1 MEQLLVINTSPQCSA
16 SYSRQMTER
25 FVHLWRLQYP
35 SGEIVYRELGNQP
48 IPHVDERW
56 VQAAFTPPE
65 ARNHQQKDALAL
77 SDELV
82 SELKQATQLVIG
94 CPMHNLSVPSTLKAY
109 IDQTVRMGVTTRLV
123 PGTPGSPYAGLL
135 HDKKAYLLL
144 VRGGHGYEED
154 GAYAHMNFQEPYL
167 TAVLGMLGVHD
178 VTTVSLECTA
188 IGGDQF
194 DEAVKRANARID
206 ALISASAPPM
216 PTR

>member
-1 MEQLLVINTSPQCSA
+1 MEQLLVINTSPQRSA

-25 FVHLWRLQYP
+25 FVRSWRLRYP

-65 ARNHQQKDALAL
+65 GRDSQQKDILAL

-82 SELKQATQLVIG
+82 SELKQATQIVIG

-109 IDQTVRMGVTTRLV
+109 IDQIIRMGITTRLV

-135 HDKKAYLLL
+135 LDKKAYLLL
-144 VRGGHGYEED
+144 VRGGHGYGEG
-154 GAYAHMNFQEPYL
+154 GAYIHMNFQEPYL
-167 TAVLGMLGVHD
+167 TAVLGMLGIHD
-178 VTTVSLECTA
+178 VATVSLEYTA
-188 IGGDQF
+188 IGGDQL
-194 DEAVKRANARID
+194 DEAVKRASSRID
-206 ALISASAPPM
+206 ALLG
-216 PTR
+216 

>member
-1 MEQLLVINTSPQCSA
+1 MEQLLVINTSPQRSA

-25 FVHLWRLQYP
+25 FVHLWRLRYP

-56 VQAAFTPPE
+56 VQAAFTPPD
-65 ARNHQQKDALAL
+65 ARNHHQNDTLAL

-82 SELKQATQLVIG
+82 SELKQATQIVIG

-109 IDQTVRMGVTTRLV
+109 IDQIIRMGVTTRLV

-144 VRGGHGYEED
+144 ARGGHGYEE
-154 GAYAHMNFQEPYL
+154 GEAYAHMNFQEPYL
-167 TAVLGMLGVHD
+167 SAVLGMLGIHD
-178 VTTVSLECTA
+178 ITTVSLEYTA
-188 IGGDQF
+188 IGGAQF
-194 DEAVKRANARID
+194 DDAVKRANSRID
-206 ALISASAPPM
+206 ALM
-216 PTR
+216 F

>member
-1 MEQLLVINTSPQCSA
+1 MEQLLVINTSPQRSA
-16 SYSRQMTER
+16 SYSRQMTEH
-25 FVHLWRLQYP
+25 FVRSWRIRYP

-56 VQAAFTPPE
+56 VEAAFTPSE
-65 ARNHQQKDALAL
+65 ARNPQQKDVLAL

-167 TAVLGMLGVHD
+167 RAVLGMLGIHD
-178 VTTVSLECTA
+178 ITTVNLEYTA
-188 IGGDQF
+188 IGGGQF
-194 DEAVKRANARID
+194 DDAVKRANLCID
-206 ALISASAPPM
+206 ALLG
-216 PTR
+216 

>member
-1 MEQLLVINTSPQCSA
+1 MEQLLVINTSPQLSA

-25 FVHLWRLQYP
+25 FVQLWRLRYP
-35 SGEIVYRELGNQP
+35 GGEIIYRELGNQP

-65 ARNHQQKDALAL
+65 ARDHQQKDTLAL

-82 SELKQATQLVIG
+82 SELKQATQIVIG

-109 IDQTVRMGVTTRLV
+109 IDQIIRMGITTRLV
-123 PGTPGSPYAGLL
+123 PGTTGSPYAGLL
-135 HDKKAYLLL
+135 HGKKAYLLL
-144 VRGGHGYEED
+144 VRGGHGYEEG

-167 TAVLGMLGVHD
+167 TEVLGMLGIHD
-178 VTTVSLECTA
+178 VTTVSMEYSA

-194 DEAVKRANARID
+194 DEAVKRANSRID
-206 ALISASAPPM
+206 ALFC
-216 PTR
+216 